1 MSVIELDN
9 IELIKPLLVF
19 PDQDTYYFIQV
30 LERKD
35 EYTKQRYS
43 APITS
48 KEGLERVTPNIK
60 DLCQKFEA
68 RAYISLIPRSL
79 RKFTEELGS
88 AVLERIRNRNFV
100 QSNFRLCDSIALHP
114 GTTKKNGS
122 LWLFDVDSKDQKE
135 RVKLWC
141 EKSGICIKAVIP
153 SFSGYHFLVQPF
165 NPNPLGITKT
175 MIARIEDNIEFG
187 IKKDT
192 NTILYGIS

>member
-1 MSVIELDN
+1 MIELDN

-35 EYTKQRYS
+35 EYTQQRYS

-48 KEGLERVTPNIK
+48 LKGLDRILPNIK

-79 RKFTEELGS
+79 KKFTEELGI
-88 AVLERIRNRNFV
+88 AVLGRIRNGNYV
-100 QSNFRLCDSIALHP
+100 LSNFHLCDSIALHP

-122 LWLFDVDSKDQKE
+122 LWLFDVDAKDQKE
-135 RVKLWC
+135 PVLEWC
-141 EKSGICIKAVIP
+141 KKSGICIKAIVP

-165 NPNPLGITKT
+165 NPRPLSIPKT
-175 MIARIEDNIEFG
+175 MIAKIENNIEFG